1 MSTTTSTS
9 RRCATLSQLLALSAL
24 AATVPLA
31 QAQYKVVGA
40 DGKVTYTDRAPNSNE
55 GRVTALGARSQAEAA
70 VEPELPFELRQVASK
85 YPVTLYTTT
94 GVCDACAAGRQ
105 LLRQRGVPYTE
116 RQAVTSEDVDALEKL
131 SGGRDAPTLTIAIDS
146 GSRLTFGTC
155 SNAPTDSS
163 SPAATS
169 TARGSGDGGS
179 FIHASALR
187 PCQTRDHTDASPIVV
202 RRRPVSLFFRLVPYS
217 TLNTPVYH
225 HVRAANSATP
235 AANVPRYNAAPRKP
249 MVASSRIAVRAVR
262 HRAGTNT
269 GMGTVAYRFII
280 RRNISSGS
288 RQWREYESWN
298 LEACGFQRCGKCRV
312 SWRGCAGGL
321 LGSRR

>member
-9 RRCATLSQLLALSAL
+9 RHCATLLQLLALSAL

-116 RQAVTSEDVDALEKL
+116 RQAVTSEDVDALERL
-131 SGGRDAPTLTIAIDS
+131 SGGRDAPTLTI
-146 GSRLTFGTC
+146 GSQVVRGLAHDTWNQYLDAAGYPRESKLPPSYQQRPIAPVVERREAPVARGDVKPAVRPSAPFAT
-155 SNAPTDSS
+155 NAPA
-163 SPAATS
+163 P
-169 TARGSGDGGS
+169 SG
-179 FIHASALR
+179 I
-187 PCQTRDHTDASPIVV
+187 
-202 RRRPVSLFFRLVPYS
+202 
-217 TLNTPVYH
+217 
-225 HVRAANSATP
+225 
-235 AANVPRYNAAPRKP
+235 
-249 MVASSRIAVRAVR
+249 
-262 HRAGTNT
+262 
-269 GMGTVAYRFII
+269 RF
-280 RRNISSGS
+280 
-288 RQWREYESWN
+288 
-298 LEACGFQRCGKCRV
+298 
-312 SWRGCAGGL
+312 
-321 LGSRR
+321 